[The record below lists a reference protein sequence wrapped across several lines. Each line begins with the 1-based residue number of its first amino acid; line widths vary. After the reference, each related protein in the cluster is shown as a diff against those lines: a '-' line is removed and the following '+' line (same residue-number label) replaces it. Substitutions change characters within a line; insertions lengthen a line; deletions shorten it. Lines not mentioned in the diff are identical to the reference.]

1 MSIVATCKKH
11 PLIEVDGLGA
21 RKMTPLGERR
31 RKFGTKV
38 FLLHEDRRRR
48 RSRPKWL
55 QRSFARQRRKEGIS
69 VQLRQASN
77 RPKNNT
83 REQRPILKNRKL

>member
-48 RSRPKWL
+48 RRRSRPKWL
-55 QRSFARQRRKEGIS
+55 QRSFARQRRRKEEYLFNLDRPQTGPKITL
-69 VQLRQASN
+69 VN
-77 RPKNNT
+77 RD
-83 REQRPILKNRKL
+83 RY

>member
-55 QRSFARQRRKEGIS
+55 QRSFARQRRKEEYLFNLDRPQTGPKITL
-69 VQLRQASN
+69 VN
-77 RPKNNT
+77 RD
-83 REQRPILKNRKL
+83 RY